1 MRNTRILR
9 VAATVVSALA
19 LTLAV
24 GALPA
29 QAAKPAFICE
39 PLDSGKID
47 TVGDPE
53 TVTVTAPD
61 GKLIDGYCVKAGTTK
76 YFVPVVPPQKTVV
89 IDHPDKDSVSHYS
102 VSYVEPTTPEPE
114 KVAIPGSP
122 AWVDKCGID
131 ADGFTLPED
140 TDDIDWSSSGLAA
153 GVETLT
159 ATVKGDKTFTDGTKT
174 KTFEHTFTD
183 ESCTPP
189 EPGTC
194 EVTTS
199 VVTTDLATWDLS
211 QTKKT
216 GHNELVD
223 GGLRIWTEGATSEDK
238 AAGYFSTDFPLIDAG
253 ATSIADA
260 LDYTATTGIEP
271 GLQLVIDA
279 DDDGSVDG
287 ILVGEA
293 VYGQNWWLSGGAK
306 QFVKDSA
313 PNTGGGNGS
322 DWFGTIVQWAAA
334 FPDATVD
341 AIGYSL
347 GSGVH
352 GDGVIT
358 RITLGCVDYTFDATP
373 PPTGPA
379 TPTLAGS
386 FATGT
391 CEADSPWIDFDVEL
405 TDPDNTVKNRTASL
419 VLTDGTNTKTIVLG
433 DLKGGSLTGSVL
445 WPGAS
450 VDEDGK
456 ADGWP
461 GWTLVDGKWVETDG
475 NFAWTRGA
483 ITAKLVVNPEVPVTI
498 SYPKATPECAAGPT
512 TTPPTTPPGG
522 GEGGAPAASD
532 GTNLASTGFAGTSI
546 AIVAG
551 IIVIAGLAFL
561 VAARIRRRKSA

>member
-9 VAATVVSALA
+9 VAATMVSALA

-24 GALPA
+24 GAIPA

-47 TVGDPE
+47 TTGDPE
-53 TVTVTAPD
+53 TVTVTAPVD
-61 GKLIDGYCVKAGTTK
+61 KLIDGYCVKAGTTK
-76 YFVPVVPPQKTVV
+76 YFVPVDPPQKTVV

-114 KVAIPGSP
+114 KVTVPGTP
-122 AWVDKCGID
+122 AWVDKCGVAD
-131 ADGFTLPED
+131 DGFDLPTD
-140 TDDIDWSSSGLAA
+140 TDDIDWSSSGMVA

-189 EPGTC
+189 EPGKC
-194 EVTTS
+194 EVTSS
-199 VVTTDLATWDLS
+199 VVTTNLATWDLS
-211 QTKKT
+211 QTRKT
-216 GHNELVD
+216 GHNALVD
-223 GGLRIWTEGATSEDK
+223 GGLRIWTEGATGEDK
-238 AAGYFSTDFPLIDAG
+238 AAGYFGTDFPLIDVG

-279 DDDGSVDG
+279 DGDGSVDG

-293 VYGQNWWLSGGAK
+293 VYGQNWWLSGSAE

-313 PNTGGGNGS
+313 PDTGGGNGS
-322 DWFGTIVQWAAA
+322 NWFGTVAQWAAA

-358 RITLGCVDYTFDATP
+358 RITLGCVDYTFDTT
-373 PPTGPA
+373 PTGPVQ
-379 TPTLAGS
+379 PTLDGS
-386 FATGT
+386 IATGT
-391 CEADSPWIDFDVEL
+391 CVADSPWISYTVKL
-405 TDPDNTVKNRTASL
+405 TDPDNTVKTRTVSL

-433 DLKGGSLTGSVL
+433 DLKDDGTLQDKVL

-450 VDEDGK
+450 VDADGK

-461 GWTLVDGKWVETDG
+461 GWAYADGKWVETDG

-483 ITAKLVVNPEVPVTI
+483 ITAELVVNPSVPVTI
-498 SYPKATPECAAGPT
+498 SYPKATPECATGPT

-522 GEGGAPAASD
+522 GEGGSPAASD
-532 GTNLASTGFAGTSI
+532 GTGLASTGFAGTSI

-561 VAARIRRRKSA
+561 VVARIRRQRA